1 MDKSILNLVA
11 IVLFIVLPTGVVVST
26 WMHGRPMLK
35 KHVIKSAVSTVLMC
49 LMLVCSI
56 MQYRFYAPADSQ
68 EELSPDELELQ
79 TIALMNEKFDSVSE
93 YTFYDHAEDVM
104 YYVPNPYPEC
114 PFVLKG
120 IDAEN
125 KLFEKTIESYD
136 ELPVLLDTVWYW
148 YGTQG
153 ATEEYSML
161 TFGDVLSLK
170 NIEGQSQ
177 VFVAFDKDM
186 KLANIYTA
194 ELPIKDKGEISM
206 QTMWT
211 LPMVTLCVALVWITV
226 RNVVFVAMRRKEV
239 KEART
244 RARKGGLR

>member
-11 IVLFIVLPTGVVVST
+11 ILLFIVLPTGIVVST
-26 WMHGRPMLK
+26 WMHGRPRLK

-49 LMLVCSI
+49 VMLLCCI
-56 MQYRFYAPADSQ
+56 MQYRFYAPEDNQ
-68 EELSPDELELQ
+68 ESLSPDELELQ
-79 TIALMNEKFDSVSE
+79 TIALMNEKYNSVSE

-136 ELPVLLDTVWYW
+136 DLPVLLDTVWYW

-153 ATEEYSML
+153 TTEDYSML

-170 NIEGQSQ
+170 NTEGQSQ

-206 QTMWT
+206 QTMWM

-226 RNVVFVAMRRKEV
+226 RNVVFFIMRRREV
-239 KEART
+239 KEERARV
-244 RARKGGLR
+244 RKGGLR

>member
-11 IVLFIVLPTGVVVST
+11 IVLFIVLPTGIVIST
-26 WMHGRPMLK
+26 WMQGRPMLK

-49 LMLVCSI
+49 LMLACCV
-56 MQYRFYAPADSQ
+56 MQYRFYTPEDSQ
-68 EELSPDELELQ
+68 KELSPDELELQ
-79 TIALMNEKFDSVSE
+79 TIALMNEKFNSVSE

-170 NIEGQSQ
+170 NIKGQSQ

-226 RNVVFVAMRRKEV
+226 RNVVFVIMRRREV
-239 KEART
+239 KEEKAHV
-244 RARKGGLR
+244 RKEGLR